1 MTKKIEVSDETYEKI
16 KDQLV
21 SDKFAG
27 YDDYVVVR
35 SSGAGCFAGVLIDQD
50 DEHRKVTLES
60 VRRLWYW
67 DGAASLS
74 QLAMEGVK
82 NPENCKFSMACD
94 SEEIFDV
101 LEIIQTRGAAQ
112 KSIREVWVWKN

>member
-1 MTKKIEVSDETYEKI
+1 MVKKIEVSDETYELI

-21 SDKFAG
+21 DKAFSG
-27 YDDYVVVR
+27 YKDYVVVR
-35 SSGAGCFAGVLIDQD
+35 SSGAGCFAGVLEEQD
-50 DEHRKVTLES
+50 DNTRKVVLS
-60 VRRLWYW
+60 NVRRLWYW

-82 NPENCKFSMACD
+82 SPENCKFSMECGY
-94 SEEIFDV
+94 EEIFDV
-101 LEIIQTRGAAQ
+101 LEIIQTREAAQ